1 MKVEKGKQEDVGM
14 LETQTGKQ
22 HFLLITVSHGA
33 SSFGQAQEQLVNMT
47 TDIRTSPFSL
57 LDLDK

>member
-22 HFLLITVSHGA
+22 HFLLIPVPNGA
-33 SSFGQAQEQLVNMT
+33 SSFGQAREPLVNTT
-47 TDIRTSPFSL
+47 TDIRTSPFSV